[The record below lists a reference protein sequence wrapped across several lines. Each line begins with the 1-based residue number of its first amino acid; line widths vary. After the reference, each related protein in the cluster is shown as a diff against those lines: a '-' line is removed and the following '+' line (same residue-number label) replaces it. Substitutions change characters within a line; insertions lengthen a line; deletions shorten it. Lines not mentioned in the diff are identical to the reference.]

1 MKLRVLFF
9 SVLRDITG
17 TDETVLELPAGSK
30 MADLLAQIESRWPK
44 LRDWQNSLLLA
55 LDQTYVKRD
64 APLQDGGEVAIM
76 PPVQGG

>member
-1 MKLRVLFF
+1 
-9 SVLRDITG
+9 
-17 TDETVLELPAGSK
+17 

-64 APLQDGGEVAIM
+64 ALLHDGGEVAIM

>member
-9 SVLRDITG
+9 SVLCDITG
-17 TDETVLELPAGSK
+17 TDEIVFELPAGST
-30 MADLLAQIESRWPK
+30 MTDLLAQIESRWPK
-44 LRDWQNSLLLA
+44 LRDWQNSLFLA

-64 APLQDGGEVAIM
+64 VLLHDGGEVAIM